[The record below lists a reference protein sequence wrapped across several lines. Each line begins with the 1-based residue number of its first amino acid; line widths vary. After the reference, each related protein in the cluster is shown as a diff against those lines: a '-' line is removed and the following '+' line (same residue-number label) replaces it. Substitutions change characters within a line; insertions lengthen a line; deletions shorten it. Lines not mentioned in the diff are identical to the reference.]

1 MTRKVSQ
8 TNKQEVHV
16 KVHIGD
22 KHKKKRRKRVRRSG
36 SGGGGGGGN
45 GSASGYAFTPVLLQ
59 SGDAPHISRENPLVN
74 MVKELADRVTDLHKP
89 NFATPH
95 VNESAHISPSARIV
109 PDPLETPR
117 NVETARGGNGVT
129 PIAGLTPL
137 FAVRNVN
144 STASSST
151 GGGGGGGGGG
161 NARSSR
167 NIPTVEQMRK
177 DLLGT
182 GHFKNISLLRTK
194 KADEIRELWNKHFS

>member
-36 SGGGGGGGN
+36 SGGGGGN

-129 PIAGLTPL
+129 PITGLSPL
-137 FAVRNVN
+137 FA
-144 STASSST
+144 SPS
-151 GGGGGGGGGG
+151 GG
-161 NARSSR
+161 ARSSTAGGVSSSR
-167 NIPTVEQMRK
+167 KNPTKEQMMQ
-177 DLLGT
+177 DLVRT
-182 GHFKNISLLRTK
+182 GQFKISHLRAK
-194 KADEIRELWNKHFS
+194 KADEIKELWNKHFS

>member
-36 SGGGGGGGN
+36 SGGGGGN

-95 VNESAHISPSARIV
+95 VNESAHISPSTRIV

-151 GGGGGGGGGG
+151 GGG
-161 NARSSR
+161 ARSSR

-194 KADEIRELWNKHFS
+194 KADEIKELWNKHFS